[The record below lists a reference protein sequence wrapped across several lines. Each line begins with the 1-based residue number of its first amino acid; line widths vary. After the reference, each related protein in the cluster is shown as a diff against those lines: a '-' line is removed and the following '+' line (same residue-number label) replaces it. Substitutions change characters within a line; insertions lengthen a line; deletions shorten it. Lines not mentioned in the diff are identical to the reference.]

1 MLCII
6 FLSIEGK
13 FCQKRDHTVIILRL
27 AHCSVTPSRRTWV
40 VCRHVTTRSWPL
52 SDYVSQHSSETHI
65 TMLPVP
71 LVLFLALII
80 SLAVFVPL
88 TGVLVRFRA
97 NYNPKGLQLDS
108 DGGAVPYTGPVLRS
122 YFGMMIR
129 VYRLEVRMQMFLFLV
144 QPKARHLGGFRPLQ
158 RIEYVAL
165 PFTSMFTVLILYC
178 SANCHQQ
185 LHRRHHCSSFH
196 RYGASTSW

>member
-1 MLCII
+1 
-6 FLSIEGK
+6 
-13 FCQKRDHTVIILRL
+13 
-27 AHCSVTPSRRTWV
+27 
-40 VCRHVTTRSWPL
+40 
-52 SDYVSQHSSETHI
+52 
-65 TMLPVP
+65 MLPVP

-80 SLAVFVPL
+80 SLVVFVPL

-144 QPKARHLGGFRPLQ
+144 QPKVRHLGGFRPLQ
-158 RIEYVAL
+158 RIEYVTL
-165 PFTSMFTVLILYC
+165 PFHLHVYC
-178 SANCHQQ
+178 LNSIAVPTAI
-185 LHRRHHCSSFH
+185 SSFIVAIIVLLFIDTEH
-196 RYGASTSW
+196 PRHGKYRAPETGILVSSRKHSLRNKVNRLAGNSNLQSRNAGSFATNGYSYISV